1 MSHEV
6 QPVRSTADAL
16 KADYYSSAG
25 VMQAPPAVLAKLAMR
40 ESLTSDSA
48 KLVLAMVGLPARGK
62 SFISHK
68 LEQFLNWSGN
78 RTQIFNAG
86 QKRRR
91 EDSPSA
97 PTMGRT
103 RSNADFFDASNKDAG
118 AMREQIAMNTLD
130 ELLEWFEEDRGE
142 VGIFD
147 ATNSTRT
154 RRQAVVERCTQAG
167 ARVVFIES
175 ICDEQALLDANM
187 LAKVRASPDF
197 KGLSEDSALDDLRK
211 RIENYERAYDT
222 IADDEG
228 AYIKLYNLSS
238 KVCANQVFGRMS
250 TRVLPYLTALHIRP
264 RPVYLAALPPGDG
277 EASLDNTFALKL
289 SAWVRAAADGRPGGV
304 ARLRLLSSTQPAAIA
319 AAETVARGGGVSSTT
334 HQSGLNPIDRGARDF
349 GGSGKLDEAAQ
360 AGMSFHERFAG
371 GGESFADLVRRLE
384 PCLLEI
390 EASME
395 PVLVLAHSGPCRA
408 LRAYFMGCAVEKVM
422 GKASSPGACALAN
435 TGHKLVEL
443 VPMVAGGFSENI
455 LDLESGSGE
464 AAGGS
469 TVG

>member
-1 MSHEV
+1 MARDVE
-6 QPVRSTADAL
+6 PTKSTADAL

-25 VMQAPPAVLAKLAMR
+25 VMQTPPAVLAKLAMR

-68 LEQFLNWSGN
+68 LEQFLNWSGS

-97 PTMGRT
+97 PTMGRS

-130 ELLEWFEEDRGE
+130 ELLEWFEEDQGE
-142 VGIFD
+142 IGIFD
-147 ATNSTRT
+147 ATNSTCT
-154 RRQAVVERCTQAG
+154 RRQAVVERAGAAG

-197 KGLSEDSALDDLRK
+197 KGLSEASALDDLRK
-211 RIENYERAYDT
+211 RIENYERAYET

-289 SAWVRAAADGRPGGV
+289 SAWVRAAAEARPEG

-319 AAETVARGGGVSSTT
+319 AAETVSRGGGVSSTT

-360 AGMSFHERFAG
+360 AGMGFHERFAG

-435 TGHKLVEL
+435 EAHKVVEL

-455 LDLESGSGE
+455 LDMESGGGV
-464 AAGGS
+464 GGS
-469 TVG
+469 AIG